1 MGNLRKLRSLPSS
14 LHSGRRRFLAQSVQL
29 LAALLAAETLGGRSS
44 NSFSGQP
51 HCLAAPP
58 GTASPAASTA
68 DRRTFDLSPQQRQQ
82 LHQQV
87 VVKVE
92 SQGELKLNADGKK
105 VIRKPL
111 QVRAD
116 FQYEETLQRP
126 APAAT
131 GKSAANATPNTAPA
145 ATDQAVPATDRQP
158 TPLVALRYYDKASAE
173 ILINSKPFPARLAES
188 HSLVALHLLDDQLT
202 CVSPSGPLTR
212 DELELL
218 VHPGQS
224 TLLDELLPATP
235 VELNGEWPV
244 TTTALAHLLNLDAVT
259 TAQVSGK
266 LTKVEGTTAFIQI
279 TGNVEGAVGGIAT
292 EIQIAA
298 KLNVDLTHHCV
309 TWLALGL
316 KENRSIGHAEPGFET
331 SSQIRVAM
339 RPSATPQRLTPQLL
353 ADLPLN
359 FEPTQ
364 TLLQFEVTEA
374 GYQALLDRRW
384 HLMINRS
391 DLTVLRW
398 IDRGDLIA
406 QCNLTR
412 LPALA
417 PGKQL
422 SLDEFQDD
430 IKASLAKNFR
440 QFIEASQSQTPEGLR
455 LLRVVAAG
463 EASEIPM
470 QWNYYHLSDEAGR
483 RLALVCTFE
492 SSLAERFAE
501 NDRPLVSSLQLLDLN
516 AAAEPVSTQEPAPA
530 PEPAKKQQ

>member
-1 MGNLRKLRSLPSS
+1 MGNLRKLRNLPKPPTSS
-14 LHSGRRRFLAQSVQL
+14 RRRFLARSVQA
-29 LAALLAAETLGGRSS
+29 LAALLATETVSRLPNGTANGL
-44 NSFSGQP
+44 P

-58 GTASPAASTA
+58 STPSPPASAA
-68 DRRTFDLSPQQRQQ
+68 DRRTFDLSAQQRQQ
-82 LHQQV
+82 FHQQV

-92 SQGELKLNADGKK
+92 AQGELKLNADGKK

-126 APAAT
+126 ATAQAAPPAA
-131 GKSAANATPNTAPA
+131 APPA
-145 ATDQAVPATDRQP
+145 AQAKPP
-158 TPLVALRYYDKASAE
+158 VALRYYDKATAE
-173 ILINSKPFPARLAES
+173 ILINNKPFPARLADS

-202 CVSPSGPLTR
+202 CVSPSGPLSR

-224 TLLDELLPATP
+224 TLLAELLPATP

-259 TAQVSGK
+259 TAQVAGK

-279 TGNVEGAVGGIAT
+279 TGNVEGAVEGIAT

-331 SSQIRVAM
+331 SSQIRVAL

-364 TLLQFEVTEA
+364 ALLQFEATEA

-398 IDRGDLIA
+398 IDRGDLVA

-440 QFIEASQSQTPEGLR
+440 QFIEASQSQTGEGLR

-492 SSLAERFAE
+492 ASLAERFAE
-501 NDRPLVSSLQLLDLN
+501 NDRPLVSSIQLLDLN
-516 AAAEPVSTQEPAPA
+516 AAAAEPVSTQEPAPA
-530 PEPAKKQQ
+530 KTSQ